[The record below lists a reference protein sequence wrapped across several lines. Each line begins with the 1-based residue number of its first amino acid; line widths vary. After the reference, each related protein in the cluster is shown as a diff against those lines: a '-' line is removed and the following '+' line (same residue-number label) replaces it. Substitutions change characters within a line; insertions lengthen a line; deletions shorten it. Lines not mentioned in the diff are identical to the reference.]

1 MRNEADGTNQRKK
14 DRHTLDIRP
23 GQISVIGAGCDDPI
37 VVSILPAEVSAS
49 FITGLFSVPAPPIRG
64 NSGRRGFCLSHDVSE
79 NSWEESGATY
89 TLFWGGR
96 PWTLRVDEPEPGL
109 RSKVDV
115 GFASVLSLHG
125 LAATGRFE
133 TKIFTPAT
141 LVNVERYRSRVQA
154 KFAPSGWGG
163 LTVRAAWSPSC
174 AGEGVDLEVQASA
187 TSVGQLRDVEVMVQS
202 QWERAGRRE
211 PSTAMG
217 RWITPRDA
225 RSAAFSYD
233 GREAAADLRTLT
245 TLPIREG
252 SRTGIFT
259 PPGVAR
265 GDYYVEMVQPNDM
278 ARQIR
283 MEPSEPELSDL
294 KSLILRYAL
303 FGHDFEKGVVFRARM
318 RACWVTSDKYA
329 RGAQSLYQ
337 EFLNEPPPL
346 GP

>member
-1 MRNEADGTNQRKK
+1 VETRVDG
-14 DRHTLDIRP
+14 
-23 GQISVIGAGCDDPI
+23 V
-37 VVSILPAEVSAS
+37 
-49 FITGLFSVPAPPIRG
+49 LF
-64 NSGRRGFCLSHDVSE
+64 LSHDVSE
-79 NSWEESGATY
+79 SSWEESGGSFV
-89 TLFWGGR
+89 LDWGGR
-96 PWTLRVDEPEPGL
+96 HWTLNIIEPEPGL

-125 LAATGRFE
+125 IAAAGRFE
-133 TKIFTPAT
+133 SHVFTPGT
-141 LVNVERYRSRVQA
+141 LIKMERYRSCVQA
-154 KFAPSGWGG
+154 TFAPSGWGG

-174 AGEGVDLEVQASA
+174 GGAGIDLEVQASA
-187 TSVGQLRDVEVMVQS
+187 TSVGLLRDVEVIVQS
-202 QWERAGRRE
+202 QWERACACE
-211 PSTAMG
+211 PSTVMS

-225 RSAAFSYD
+225 RSAALSYD
-233 GREAAADLRTLT
+233 GREAAADLRRLT

-259 PPGVAR
+259 PPAVAR
-265 GDYYVEMVQPNDM
+265 GAYYVEMVQPNDI

-294 KSLILRYAL
+294 ESLILRYAL

-318 RACWVTSDKYA
+318 RACWVTSDTYA

>member
-1 MRNEADGTNQRKK
+1 
-14 DRHTLDIRP
+14 
-23 GQISVIGAGCDDPI
+23 
-37 VVSILPAEVSAS
+37 
-49 FITGLFSVPAPPIRG
+49 
-64 NSGRRGFCLSHDVSE
+64 VSE
-79 NSWEESGATY
+79 SSWEESGGIY
-89 TLFWGGR
+89 TRSWGGR
-96 PWTLRVDEPEPGL
+96 PWTLKVDEPEPGL

-125 LAATGRFE
+125 IAAAGRFE
-133 TKIFTPAT
+133 SQVFTPGA
-141 LVNVERYRSRVQA
+141 LIKVERYRSRVQA
-154 KFAPSGWGG
+154 TFVPSGWGG
-163 LTVRAAWSPSC
+163 LTVRAAWSPTC
-174 AGEGVDLEVQASA
+174 GGAGIDLEVQASA
-187 TSVGQLRDVEVMVQS
+187 TSVGLLRDVEVMVQS
-202 QWERAGRRE
+202 RWERAGARD
-211 PSTAMG
+211 PSTAMS

-225 RSAAFSYD
+225 RSATLSYD
-233 GREAAADLRTLT
+233 GREAAADLRRLT

-259 PPGVAR
+259 PPGVAQSA
-265 GDYYVEMVQPNDM
+265 YYIEMVQPNDV

-283 MEPSEPELSDL
+283 VEPSEPELSDL

-303 FGHDFEKGVVFRARM
+303 FGHDIEKGVVFRARM